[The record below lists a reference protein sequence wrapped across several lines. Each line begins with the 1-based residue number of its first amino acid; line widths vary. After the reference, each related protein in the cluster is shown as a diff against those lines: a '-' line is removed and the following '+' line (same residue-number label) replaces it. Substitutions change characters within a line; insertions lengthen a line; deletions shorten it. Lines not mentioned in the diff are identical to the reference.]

1 MNLRFFVHFKY
12 ISIMS
17 ARTPNCFYCRKKGL
31 PSDHLSQRG
40 TFYGAG
46 ICIESLVSELYLSN
60 FHRRKAENE
69 LAKLSSKPPL
79 NANTK
84 EEPESWATIAAAN
97 RDAKVVAQIEKETAQ
112 IKAQE
117 QAKARAI
124 AEKSHQQYLEREAK
138 RQEKRRV
145 AEESKK
151 AKENA
156 HVANMIEKW
165 GEYRWHQMV
174 KDTEDDC
181 TTASDIRYKE
191 MEEDDLHYYSDLN
204 RQINLNND
212 WTKESEATKKRR
224 AEARATMTRAEF
236 AAFEHQE
243 WIDDV
248 DNEEAYF
255 ASGYT
260 EMHCQEKQRHADA
273 ERLTIWYEKQKIK
286 EV

>member
-1 MNLRFFVHFKY
+1 
-12 ISIMS
+12 MS

-46 ICIESLVSELYLSN
+46 ICIVSLLSEIDQSN
-60 FHRRKAENE
+60 LARMRAEDD
-69 LAKLSSKPPL
+69 LAKLRSNPKQE
-79 NANTK
+79 AG
-84 EEPESWATIAAAN
+84 SWAAVAAAN

-124 AEKSHQQYLEREAK
+124 AEKSRQQYLEREAK
-138 RQEKRRV
+138 RQEKKRV